1 MAKILLR
8 SFSNRRKLSELKEDW
23 LRSTNERRARERQ
36 TKGENGDPTRVPRVI
51 LEGNYFFSNF
61 LLRHRTLSALAGLID
76 TWRAVQHVFPT
87 RLIKFNVI
95 RQRGGDR
102 EREREKDR
110 TSYREVGKPVFAE
123 LKRNS
128 IRRFVWNSI
137 NRLLIRRNS

>member
-1 MAKILLR
+1 MSKVITVAKILLR

-23 LRSTNERRARERQ
+23 LRSTNEKRARGRQ

-95 RQRGGDR
+95 RQRGQR
-102 EREREKDR
+102 ERE
-110 TSYREVGKPVFAE
+110 GKRSNFVEGSWKAC
-123 LKRNS
+123 
-128 IRRFVWNSI
+128 IRGTKTKFYTKI
-137 NRLLIRRNS
+137 RLEFD